1 MKHFAVMTILSLVW
15 SISFAEEP
23 AFCKSVC
30 SSERTSCRANAQ
42 ARLQKEGLL
51 PTDAPEKNPFARTAQ
66 VQMRSDDA
74 GALERAGDQHRRMAG
89 AGACEDAYQRC
100 VRGCSVPDKAGAKGA
115 RG

>member
-1 MKHFAVMTILSLVW
+1 MKRLAVLMMLLGFS
-15 SISFAEEP
+15 SASFAEEP

-30 SSERTSCRANAQ
+30 SSERTSCRAGAQ

-51 PTDAPEKNPFARTAQ
+51 PTDVPEKNPFARTAQ

-74 GALERAGDQHRRMAG
+74 GALERSGDQHRRMAG